1 MTATRILSIALFV
14 VALGLAY
21 FLFDSIKYKID
32 EEERIA
38 KIEERIVEKLKMIR
52 DAEVAYASVNGRY
65 TSDWDKL
72 LAFVDTGKLY
82 NILRK
87 ERIIMLSYGADSTVV
102 TYDTLGTVSVRDSI
116 FNEQR
121 YPNFNLETLPLIPG
135 GEGERFEL
143 FADQITKGTGAK
155 VNVFEA
161 KDVVV
166 VNPMRR
172 AENSV
177 GPLRVGSRTE
187 ATTQGNWE

>member
-1 MTATRILSIALFV
+1 MTPTRILSIALFI

-21 FLFDSIKYKID
+21 YLFDSIKFKID
-32 EEERIA
+32 EEERIT
-38 KIEERIVEKLKMIR
+38 KIEERIIEKLKMIR
-52 DAEVAYASVNGRY
+52 DAEIAYQAVNGRY

-72 LAFVDTGKLY
+72 MAFVDTGSLY
-82 NILRK
+82 NISRQ
-87 ERIIMLSYGADSTVV
+87 ERVIMLDYGADSTVV

-116 FNEQR
+116 FNANR
-121 YPNFNLETLPLIPG
+121 YPNFELDRLPYIPG
-135 GEGERFEL
+135 GEGEKFEL
-143 FADQITKGTGAK
+143 YADQLIKGTGAT

-172 AENSV
+172 TENSV